1 MIRLIVYM
9 LIASVIAACG
19 LLSGSVAAIIA
30 SMIVSP
36 LLQPI
41 TNYIFDIKR
50 KQNPLLM
57 TIILIFITITT
68 GLIIGLFNNKL
79 ELFNS
84 ENSNMK
90 SIADFDNKRKN
101 AKIVSELM
109 IAIVVGI
116 GLPYAIINRDTSLIV
131 AFGIAPSIAPPLVN
145 CGLYLSN
152 YIINRKNNNNN
163 NQSDINKSLLQKS
176 RNSFILGM
184 MHVIVISV
192 ISVIYYYFIINGY
205 IHRNNKNK
213 KI

>member
-131 AFGIAPSIAPPLVN
+131 AFGIAPSITPPLVN

-152 YIINRKNNNNN
+152 YIINHNTIND

-184 MHVIVISV
+184 MHIIIISI
-192 ISVIYYYFIINGY
+192 ISVIYYYFLINGY
-205 IHRNNKNK
+205 IHSNIKIK